1 MNCKGA
7 LYENSDIKVDF
18 EKLENTFLVIF
29 LEYNEK
35 SSSNQEELRKIYE
48 NINFSFPFDISENMK
63 KKKKNPNYYL
73 MGMGCDR
80 SDGFSMFFRN
90 DENIWVSCNEK
101 RRKEYKW
108 EEIIKENYDLKG
120 KPMVLI
126 YF

>member
-1 MNCKGA
+1 
-7 LYENSDIKVDF
+7 
-18 EKLENTFLVIF
+18 
-29 LEYNEK
+29 
-35 SSSNQEELRKIYE
+35 
-48 NINFSFPFDISENMK
+48 MK